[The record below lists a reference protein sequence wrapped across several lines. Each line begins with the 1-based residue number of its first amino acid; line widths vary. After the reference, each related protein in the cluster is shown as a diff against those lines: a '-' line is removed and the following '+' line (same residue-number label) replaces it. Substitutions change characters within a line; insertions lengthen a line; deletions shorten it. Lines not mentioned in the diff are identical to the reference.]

1 MFFQFTASVGKYGVV
16 TSLDSL
22 QLYKIVLRSSV
33 MDSCQEVG
41 IDTRLMSSLLKTA
54 LLMLLF
60 SPLLSFAMQ
69 AELRLQRCKRFKL
82 KEDYFKIKCDDS
94 FLLHIYI

>member
-1 MFFQFTASVGKYGVV
+1 
-16 TSLDSL
+16 
-22 QLYKIVLRSSV
+22 

-41 IDTRLMSSLLKTA
+41 IDTCLRSSLLKTA

-69 AELRLQRCKRFKL
+69 AEMCLQRCKRFKL

-94 FLLHIYI
+94 FLLHIYIKKKNPQEKKIKKQKQSTA